1 MVAFPWRVRALK
13 AQRAGAGAAR
23 SARGAPPT
31 TRDDAGWAG
40 KREAP

>member
-13 AQRAGAGAAR
+13 AQRAEAGAAR
-23 SARGAPPT
+23 SARGAPLPT
-31 TRDDAGWAG
+31 RNDAGGAR